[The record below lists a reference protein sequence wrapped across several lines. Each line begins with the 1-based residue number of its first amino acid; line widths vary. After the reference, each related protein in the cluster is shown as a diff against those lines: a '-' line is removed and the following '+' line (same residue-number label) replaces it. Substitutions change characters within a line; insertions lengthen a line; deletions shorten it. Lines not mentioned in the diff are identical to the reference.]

1 MARRMPAP
9 DDWTEHTCTMYCTCV
24 GFMNYVQNVDV
35 DEERKKMGEDKG
47 VEERR

>member
-1 MARRMPAP
+1 
-9 DDWTEHTCTMYCTCV
+9 
-24 GFMNYVQNVDV
+24 MNYVQNVDV